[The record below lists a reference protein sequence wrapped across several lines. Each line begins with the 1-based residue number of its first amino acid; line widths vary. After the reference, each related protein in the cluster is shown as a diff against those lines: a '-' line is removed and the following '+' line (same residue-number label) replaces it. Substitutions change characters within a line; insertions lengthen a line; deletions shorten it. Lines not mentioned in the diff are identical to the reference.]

1 MKKRRLVALVV
12 ALASTCL
19 VVGCGGKEETSQ
31 DETSSVES
39 LVSDVNS
46 EQEESSSK
54 EEEKRLPTKK
64 EVVEARE
71 REVEKTEQGYDFIFN
86 LTGVVSAL
94 GYDVAVEAN
103 YDGAYRY
110 NKETGALSFKRVTS
124 GLLLYDSTEYVYS
137 SNDQQIKVVMNEKND
152 VKKVEIIPNEELGL
166 TLINQP
172 IVAIIDGL
180 AEENIVEV
188 QESTL
193 AGYSYETKITLASD
207 NALLQKLYGVV
218 GGLGANISLKGVTFD
233 NPLGGISLYFNLTD
247 GKLSDLKISTDV
259 NVPIGGTDTVL
270 TLTYE
275 QKSATKPIEVPS
287 TSGLILAQADVQAEL
302 NKINSAITSLKQADS
317 YSLDIKAENQLDPA
331 WNKIATTDS
340 YIGRLYKNTVDGA
353 VNFNHSYKY
362 KAHHEE
368 DGAEAY
374 EYAVGNVTSG
384 EVYLASYKGS
394 NTYTKME
401 NVTVDTQFDYMV
413 APILQKTENIDCLK
427 TVKSGTTE
435 TYTLYLNK
443 KGTSALQDTIVDLIN
458 SNEAEGVV
466 DVNNYLASEYMIKNA
481 EIVVVIENGTLK
493 TVECLT
499 ELKYPPTGG
508 EFTEY
513 NVTLTNKISFA
524 INENIDKAEKYKA
537 PGKPDGFI
545 DNLESI
551 L

>member
-1 MKKRRLVALVV
+1 MKKCRLVALVV
-12 ALASTCL
+12 ALASACL
-19 VVGCGGKEETSQ
+19 VVGCGKEETSQ

-94 GYDVAVEAN
+94 GYDAAVEAN

-152 VKKVEIIPNEELGL
+152 VKKVEVIPNEELGL

-180 AEENIVEV
+180 AEENIVEI

-193 AGYSYETKITLASD
+193 TGYSYETKITLASD

-259 NVPIGGTDTVL
+259 NIPIGGTDTVL

-275 QKSATKPIEVPS
+275 QKSSTKPIEVPA
-287 TSGLILAQADVQAEL
+287 TSGLIIAQADVQAEL

-317 YSLDIKAENQLDPA
+317 YSLDIKAENEFDPA

-340 YIGRLYKNTVDGA
+340 YIGRLYKNTVDVA

-374 EYAVGNVTSG
+374 EYAVGNIKSG

-466 DVNNYLASEYMIKNA
+466 DVNNYLGSEYMIKNA

-537 PGKPDGFI
+537 PGKPDGVI
-545 DNLESI
+545 DNLESV